1 MNTTAT
7 TATADTSGE
16 TPHPLPQQPGPR
28 PAEPRECGWL
38 ASSLDLQRGVQVTEH
53 ADPRAV
59 LETIPL
65 GWWVDW
71 ESWRQGVHR
80 R

>member
-1 MNTTAT
+1 MNPPPPAPP
-7 TATADTSGE
+7 AAVPAPSSR
-16 TPHPLPQQPGPR
+16 L
-28 PAEPRECGWL
+28 AEPRECGWL

-53 ADPRAV
+53 TDPHAV
-59 LETIPL
+59 LESIPL

-71 ESWRQGVHR
+71 ESWRHGVHR